1 MNRSRVGILPDPRD
15 QGTGKMPIPPVAA
28 LPTPYGARLLGR
40 VNRPW
45 VAPLPTPFDKCYE
58 QLSQRSHLKPT
69 AS

>member
-1 MNRSRVGILPDPRD
+1 
-15 QGTGKMPIPPVAA
+15 MPIPPVAA

-45 VAPLPTPFDKCYE
+45 VAPLPTPCDKCYE